1 MTDEGQRASQ
11 NNGGPSGV
19 ALYLYCI
26 AETGPAASITAES
39 LPPAIEESSDLEL
52 ITVNDLVAV
61 ASRVPLSMYGE
72 DSLNENLTDASWTAL
87 RAMRHQRVVE
97 HFAKRT
103 GVVPLRFGTVYLA
116 SAGVE
121 EMLASKATDLQEII
135 KRIRGCEEWGVNVF
149 SDRQKLLDAVA
160 ELSPKLRDLSEQAQK
175 SSPGQAYL
183 LQKKVEGLRTDEAR
197 VELARI
203 IDDIEARLSRTTK
216 GAKRLR
222 MLKVEATETGDLKA
236 KFAFLVDQASFDS
249 FRNEAERVAQDLN
262 KAGIRLE
269 LTGPWPAYNF
279 T

>member
-1 MTDEGQRASQ
+1 MSDEGQRASQ

-39 LPPAIEESSDLEL
+39 LPPAIEESSPLEL

-72 DSLNENLTDASWTAL
+72 DRLNENLTDASWTAL

-135 KRIRGCEEWGVNVF
+135 ERIRGCEEWGVNVF

-183 LQKKVEGLRTDEAR
+183 LKKKVESLRTDEAR

-203 IDDIEARLSRTTK
+203 IDDIEAKLSGTTK

-236 KFAFLVDQASFDS
+236 KFAFLVEQASFDS
-249 FRNEAERVAQDLN
+249 FRSEAERVAQDLN